1 MEDKIKEFWKQKQV
15 VFHHIFLDV
24 MLLIYCIG
32 VYFAANQEVSI
43 RYVILFVY
51 ALLCIVTELVH
62 NHHMQKKY
70 VHSKRIIQVEKVYCF
85 LRPALGLA
93 YYYMAET
100 KLEGIIF
107 LILFL
112 IYFFEL
118 FYSVALGKKAH
129 RVIVYVTYIC
139 LYGIISFVMLVVLA
153 QDNLSRVTVGI
164 TIRELVTA
172 SVVLVLIVVVSEMMS
187 YMWDCFERDIF
198 RQNRAL
204 EDLNEVN
211 DKMKEQQEK
220 INRANEKLGVQKIE
234 LQLANKKVN
243 RSHDEMSVQNE
254 LSSIIISSIE
264 IKDMLDK
271 IVDMIQVRLDLDV
284 VVIVLEQDHELY
296 VPGMEEEQQRVF
308 AISCVLGDE
317 FKKKV
322 IESIEH
328 TDMSEILRMTQTY
341 IQNNVTDSVQLFTKL
356 EGEQELPSVV
366 CLPIRNQE
374 ERLGTLFVGKNKE
387 NAFMDSRAFYEN
399 IASQISIGVA
409 NARLYAK
416 MNDMA
421 IRDGLTRIYN
431 RRHLTELLG
440 KYLSEA
446 MAKKVPVSLALF
458 DIDKFKMVNDTY
470 GHQCGDEV
478 IRYVASLLNRGAL
491 KHGGIA
497 GRYGGEEFVVAFFEK
512 DLDETYHI
520 VEDIHNQIRSEEVVY
535 EGKHISVRASVGV
548 ASYPQTCAN
557 PGELLTRA
565 DWAMYHSK
573 KNGRD
578 RITIDSEK
586 ISSQM

>member
-1 MEDKIKEFWKQKQV
+1 
-15 VFHHIFLDV
+15 
-24 MLLIYCIG
+24 
-32 VYFAANQEVSI
+32 
-43 RYVILFVY
+43 
-51 ALLCIVTELVH
+51 
-62 NHHMQKKY
+62 
-70 VHSKRIIQVEKVYCF
+70 
-85 LRPALGLA
+85 
-93 YYYMAET
+93 
-100 KLEGIIF
+100 
-107 LILFL
+107 
-112 IYFFEL
+112 
-118 FYSVALGKKAH
+118 
-129 RVIVYVTYIC
+129 
-139 LYGIISFVMLVVLA
+139 
-153 QDNLSRVTVGI
+153 
-164 TIRELVTA
+164 
-172 SVVLVLIVVVSEMMS
+172 
-187 YMWDCFERDIF
+187 
-198 RQNRAL
+198 
-204 EDLNEVN
+204 
-211 DKMKEQQEK
+211 
-220 INRANEKLGVQKIE
+220 
-234 LQLANKKVN
+234 
-243 RSHDEMSVQNE
+243 
-254 LSSIIISSIE
+254 
-264 IKDMLDK
+264 
-271 IVDMIQVRLDLDV
+271 
-284 VVIVLEQDHELY
+284 
-296 VPGMEEEQQRVF
+296 
-308 AISCVLGDE
+308 
-317 FKKKV
+317 
-322 IESIEH
+322 
-328 TDMSEILRMTQTY
+328 MTQTY

-356 EGEQELPSVV
+356 EGKQELPSVV

-387 NAFMDSRAFYEN
+387 NTFMDGRAFYEN

-421 IRDGLTRIYN
+421 IRDDLTRIYN
-431 RRHLTELLG
+431 RRHLTELLR
-440 KYLSEA
+440 KYLAEA
-446 MAKKVPVSLALF
+446 MTKKVPVSLALF

-520 VEDIHNQIRSEEVVY
+520 VEDIHNQIRSEEIVY

>member
-1 MEDKIKEFWKQKQV
+1 MEEKIKEFWKQKQV
-15 VFHHIFLDV
+15 AFYHIFLDV
-24 MLLIYCIG
+24 MLLIYCISF
-32 VYFAANQEVSI
+32 YFAGNQVVTI

-62 NHHMQKKY
+62 NRHMQKKY

-129 RVIVYVTYIC
+129 RVIIYVTYIC
-139 LYGIISFVMLVVLA
+139 LYGMISFVMLVVLA

-164 TIRELVTA
+164 AIRELVTV

-187 YMWDCFERDIF
+187 HMWDFFEKDIF

-204 EDLNEVN
+204 EDLNKVN

-220 INRANEKLGVQKIE
+220 INRVNEKLGVQKIE
-234 LQLANKKVN
+234 LQLANKKIN

-296 VPGMEEEQQRVF
+296 VPGMEEEQRRGD
-308 AISCVLGDE
+308 ALSCVLGDE

-356 EGEQELPSVV
+356 EGKQELPSVV

-387 NAFMDSRAFYEN
+387 NTFMDSRAFYEN

-431 RRHLTELLG
+431 RRHLTELLR
-440 KYLSEA
+440 KYLAEA
-446 MAKKVPVSLALF
+446 MTKKVPVSLALF